1 MPSRDKP
8 DAIALLKEDHRKVED
23 LFEKAEKARDEDR
36 KKMLVQEIC
45 TELMIHSMVE
55 EEIFY
60 PACKGQIDDEEVLEE
75 AYVEHDGAK
84 VLIAELLD
92 SEPDAEFYDAKVT
105 VLSELIKHH
114 VKEEE
119 KRSEGLFAQAR
130 EAGLDIAALGE
141 RIMAR
146 KEELKQE
153 FAGGNLP
160 PPHTRSYT
168 GHKLVQDNPVAA
180 AGDD

>member
-1 MPSRDKP
+1 MPSREKP
-8 DAIALLKEDHRKVED
+8 DAIAMLKEDHRKVED
-23 LFEKAEKARDEDR
+23 LFEKAMKAREEDR
-36 KKMLVQEIC
+36 KKMLVEQIC

-60 PACKGQIDDEEVLEE
+60 PACKGQIEDEEVLEE

-84 VLIAELLD
+84 VLIAELVD
-92 SEPDAEFYDAKVT
+92 SEPDAEFYDAKVS
-105 VLSELIKHH
+105 VLSEMIKHH

-119 KRSEGLFAQAR
+119 KRQEGLMAQAR
-130 EAGLDIAALGE
+130 EAGLDMAALGE

-146 KEELKQE
+146 KEELKQQ
-153 FAGGNLP
+153 FANGNLP
-160 PPHTRSYT
+160 PPHTRSYS

-180 AGDD
+180 GDD

>member
-1 MPSRDKP
+1 MPSRNKP
-8 DAIALLKEDHRKVED
+8 EAIAMLKEDHRKVED
-23 LFEKAEKARDEDR
+23 LFEKVEKARDDDR
-36 KKMLVQEIC
+36 KKMLVQQIC

-60 PACKGQIDDEEVLEE
+60 PACKDKIEKEDVLKE

-105 VLSELIKHH
+105 VLSEMIKHH
-114 VKEEE
+114 VREEE
-119 KRSEGLFAQAR
+119 KRSEGLLAQAR
-130 EAGLDIAALGE
+130 AAGLDMVALGE

-146 KEELKQE
+146 KEELKKE
-153 FAGGNLP
+153 FADGNLP

-180 AGDD
+180 GGDD

>member
-1 MPSRDKP
+1 RTGAGTSGCTPRCPCGFQRQVPPATPPRSPMPSREKP

-23 LFEKAEKARDEDR
+23 LFEKAMTARDEDR

-60 PACKGQIDDEEVLEE
+60 PACKNKIDDEDVLDE

-92 SEPDAEFYDAKVT
+92 SAPAAEFYDAKVT
-105 VLSELIKHH
+105 
-114 VKEEE
+114 
-119 KRSEGLFAQAR
+119 
-130 EAGLDIAALGE
+130 
-141 RIMAR
+141 
-146 KEELKQE
+146 
-153 FAGGNLP
+153 
-160 PPHTRSYT
+160 
-168 GHKLVQDNPVAA
+168 
-180 AGDD
+180 